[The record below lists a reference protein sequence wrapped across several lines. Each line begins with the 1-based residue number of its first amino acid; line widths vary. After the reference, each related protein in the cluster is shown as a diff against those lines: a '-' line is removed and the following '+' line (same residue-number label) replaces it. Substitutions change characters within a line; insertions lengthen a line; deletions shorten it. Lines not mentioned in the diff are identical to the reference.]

1 MKKTLALLFSLALT
15 GLSAQTTLI
24 TESGY
29 RLVKHRSTGA
39 APAKPGDLLKV
50 NAITTI
56 GDSVL
61 MNTQR
66 DFGGPRE
73 LMLPEKAQIQG
84 QKIPAILE
92 AAYLLGKGDSATI
105 FQPIDST
112 MRAFLPPNVQSAKE
126 IRFDLVVVD
135 LITAEQKAAA
145 AAESQAKFAELEPKI
160 KATVADFVAG
170 KLTAK
175 VTATASGLK
184 MLVVEK
190 GAGAPVKAGENVM
203 THYYGLLLD
212 GNRFDDSFSRG
223 EPLGFQVAAGQM
235 IAGFDEGVQQLHHGG
250 KAYLFLPYQLA
261 YGEAGMPPTIPA
273 KADLV
278 FYVEVQ

>member
-1 MKKTLALLFSLALT
+1 MKKTLALLCSLALT
-15 GLSAQTTLI
+15 GLSAQTTVT
-24 TESGY
+24 TESGH
-29 RLVKHRSTGA
+29 RLVKHNKATAS
-39 APAKPGDLLKV
+39 PAKPGDMVLI

-61 MNTQR
+61 MNTRR

-73 LMLPEKAQIQG
+73 LTLPEKAQIQG

-105 FQPIDST
+105 YQVIDST
-112 MRAFLPPNVQSAKE
+112 MRGFLPPNLQSAKE

-135 LITAEQKAAA
+135 VITAEQKAAA
-145 AAESQAKFAELEPKI
+145 AAQSQAKFAELEPKI
-160 KATVADFVAG
+160 KSTVADFVAG
-170 KLTAK
+170 KLKDK
-175 VTATASGLK
+175 VTTTASGLK

-190 GAGAPVKAGENVM
+190 GAGAPVKAGENVQ
-203 THYYGLLLD
+203 THYYGILHD
-212 GNRFDDSFSRG
+212 GTRFDDSFSRG

-261 YGEAGMPPTIPA
+261 YGEEGTGPIPA

>member
-1 MKKTLALLFSLALT
+1 MKKTLALLCSLALAD
-15 GLSAQTTLI
+15 LSAQTTLT

-29 RLVKHRSTGA
+29 RLVKYNATSASH
-39 APAKPGDLLKV
+39 AKAGDMVLM

-61 MNTQR
+61 MNTRR

-73 LMLPEKAQIQG
+73 LVLPEKAQIQG

-92 AAYLLGKGDSATI
+92 AAYLLGKGDSATVY
-105 FQPIDST
+105 QPLDSL
-112 MRAFLPPNVQSAKE
+112 MLSFLPPNLQSAKE

-135 LITAEQKAAA
+135 VITAEQKAAA

-170 KLTAK
+170 KLKDK
-175 VTATASGLK
+175 VTTTASGLK

-190 GAGAPVKAGENVM
+190 GAGAPVKAGDNVQ
-203 THYYGLLLD
+203 THYYGIFHD

-235 IAGFDEGVQQLHHGG
+235 IAGFDEGVQQLHHGS

-261 YGEAGMPPTIPA
+261 YGEEGTGPIPA